1 MSSMIE
7 IGQALLEKHEAYVRR
22 HGGLLDEDVEVH
34 LSLNDAQTTANNP
47 TPVVGR

>member
-1 MSSMIE
+1 MSSMAE

-22 HGGLLDEDVEVH
+22 HGGLLDEDVEVDIP
-34 LSLNDAQTTANNP
+34 LNDARTTANNL